1 MPIIFYQYYIN
12 TISNAKSNI
21 NANDNDDF
29 CERNP
34 FD

>member
-1 MPIIFYQYYIN
+1 MPIIFYQYYIK
-12 TISNAKSNI
+12 SKSNI